1 SNSINLISCY
11 CFFLNYARYKR
22 GAAYTFAL
30 SGIKRHAGT
39 LISDALPDTRSGDK
53 WGYFSVFRPQLG
65 EIMPY
70 EDLSCCRFGL

>member
-1 SNSINLISCY
+1 MDYNIFSNIAPAMPKPGKGTE
-11 CFFLNYARYKR
+11 FVK
-22 GAAYTFAL
+22 FAL

-53 WGYFSVFRPQLG
+53 WSYFSVFRPQLG

>member
-1 SNSINLISCY
+1 MRSRLRSDDEK
-11 CFFLNYARYKR
+11 AGKR
-22 GAAYTFAL
+22 HRIGATFAL